1 MNSHTCM
8 QLIPLSK
15 IESLRWT
22 RSSYLSFPRWSARG
36 DEFEE
41 GYSPRV
47 GPESSSCVLGFRS
60 SEKGETGLRRTGEMG
75 WFDEGSVVV
84 GDDRNL
90 ELTSRDLAL
99 LGLWDWSVS
108 DRSSFCVV
116 CFCTLQSLSVYI
128 YRYIYAK
135 FRLTGGGGIEE
146 EAEAEEEEVEE

>member
-1 MNSHTCM
+1 MKSHTCM

-22 RSSYLSFPRWSARG
+22 RSSYLSFPRWSARVSSFLC
-36 DEFEE
+36 DEFED
-41 GYSPRV
+41 GHSLRV

-60 SEKGETGLRRTGEMG
+60 SEKGETGLHRTGEMG
-75 WFDEGSVVV
+75 WFGEGSVVV

-128 YRYIYAK
+128 YMQ
-135 FRLTGGGGIEE
+135 TSD
-146 EAEAEEEEVEE
+146 

>member
-8 QLIPLSK
+8 QLLPLSK

-22 RSSYLSFPRWSARG
+22 RSSYLSFPRWSARVSSFLC

-41 GYSPRV
+41 GHSPRV

-60 SEKGETGLRRTGEMG
+60 SEKGETGLHRTGEMG
-75 WFDEGSVVV
+75 WFGERSVVV

-108 DRSSFCVV
+108 NRSSFCVV

-128 YRYIYAK
+128 YMQ
-135 FRLTGGGGIEE
+135 TSD
-146 EAEAEEEEVEE
+146 

>member
-8 QLIPLSK
+8 QLLPLSK

-22 RSSYLSFPRWSARG
+22 RSSYMSFSRWSARVSSFLC

-41 GYSPRV
+41 GHSPRV

-75 WFDEGSVVV
+75 WFGEGSVVV

-99 LGLWDWSVS
+99 FSSSGFVGL
-108 DRSSFCVV
+108 V
-116 CFCTLQSLSVYI
+116 CQ
-128 YRYIYAK
+128 
-135 FRLTGGGGIEE
+135 
-146 EAEAEEEEVEE
+146 